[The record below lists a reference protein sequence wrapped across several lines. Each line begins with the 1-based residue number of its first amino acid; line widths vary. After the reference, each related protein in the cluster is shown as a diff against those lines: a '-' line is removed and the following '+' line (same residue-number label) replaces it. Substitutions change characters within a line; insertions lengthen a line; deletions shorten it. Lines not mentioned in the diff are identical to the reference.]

1 MNRAIFAFVFVFG
14 MIFTAAYMLMQ
25 QAIRPAPVPT
35 PAPKVEVA
43 QNDGAAAKD
52 EKGEPTKAI
61 LIGDLKP
68 KDDESKSSGPAG
80 DDPSSKQVQKD
91 PNKPAASPKP
101 GPRSERTSN
110 QRNQKL
116 KQFVSNTPARTP
128 KPRETNGG
136 IWDEDLDRLQGTW
149 RMVDAEYDG
158 ERNPNEAKNYSWE
171 FRVDQYTINC
181 KGHFEENWV
190 VEVNSSRHPK
200 TIDGTG
206 TETKIAPIT
215 NPKKLMGIYEVT
227 DDSLRVCYDLTGNSR
242 PDKFQAA
249 KGSRWVVYFFK
260 R

>member
-1 MNRAIFAFVFVFG
+1 MNRWIFAFVFVFG

-25 QAIRPAPVPT
+25 QAIRPAPVAT

-61 LIGDLKP
+61 LISDLKP

-91 PNKPAASPKP
+91 PNKPAASPKS
-101 GPRSERTSN
+101 GPRSARTSN

-116 KQFVSNTPARTP
+116 KEFVSNTPGFKP
-128 KPRETNGG
+128 KPREVNGG

-149 RMVDAEYDG
+149 RIVEAEYDG
-158 ERNPNEAKNYSWE
+158 NRIPGQDYKWV
-171 FRVDQYTINC
+171 FKVDQYRITLNDN
-181 KGHFEENWV
+181 FMELWN

-200 TIDGTG
+200 TIDSTFDMTG
-206 TETKIAPIT
+206 Q
-215 NPKKLMGIYEVT
+215 KLKGIYKVT
-227 DDSLRVCYDLTGNSR
+227 DDEMMVCYDLTGHSR
-242 PDKFQAA
+242 PDSFKAD